1 VTCDEDRE
9 RAIREVMGSVQ
20 ARLLAMPADQL
31 TGSVSLHL
39 QNGQPRRLEWRLVE
53 AAPHVPQ
60 EVERRDRA

>member
-9 RAIREVMGSVQ
+9 RSIREVMGSVQ
-20 ARLLAMPADQL
+20 ARLLAMPAEQL

-53 AAPHVPQ
+53 AARPVPREGEQ
-60 EVERRDRA
+60 HDRA